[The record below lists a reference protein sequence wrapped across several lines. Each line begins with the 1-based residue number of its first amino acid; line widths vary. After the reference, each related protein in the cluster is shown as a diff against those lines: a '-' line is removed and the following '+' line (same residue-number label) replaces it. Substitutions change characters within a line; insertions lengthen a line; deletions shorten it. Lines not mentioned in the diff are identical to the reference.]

1 LGIDQST
8 LNEMLA
14 ANEITKMD
22 LRYTD
27 YKFGKKGP
35 SYSWTGKGERV
46 HSETFVKE
54 ISKYK
59 NRI

>member
-1 LGIDQST
+1 
-8 LNEMLA
+8 MLA
-14 ANEITKMD
+14 AKEIAMMD

-46 HSETFVKE
+46 HSKIFVNE
-54 ISKYK
+54 INKYK
-59 NRI
+59 DRI